1 MPRKTAVKTA
11 RKKPLAASYRLGMM
25 TSMTTTPPLLSSLDN
40 GILTLTLNR
49 PAVRNALDVA
59 LLEALEETLLDL
71 MGNATVRVVILK
83 GAGEA
88 FMAGGDI
95 KQLSTIA
102 DGPNPA
108 MVFSQLLDRVNRLAQ
123 LMRDVPQPL
132 IACVQ
137 GACVGFGLSLMLA
150 CDLAIAAD
158 TAKFKLGYNHLG
170 LSPDGGVSWQLLHT
184 IGLKRTAELALLGDD
199 IEASVAENWGL
210 VNFVVPSAELD
221 ESALKMAQRIRNSA
235 GEAMMR
241 TKQLVKLAADLQ
253 FAPQLHAEAES
264 FLQLV
269 SNSDFAEGI
278 KAFIEKREPK
288 FK

>member
-1 MPRKTAVKTA
+1 MIGR
-11 RKKPLAASYRLGMM
+11 
-25 TSMTTTPPLLSSLDN
+25 MTTTPSLLSSLDN

-49 PAVRNALDVA
+49 PETRNALNVE

-71 MGNATVRVVILK
+71 MGNAAIRVVIIK

-95 KQLSTIA
+95 KQLEAISGA
-102 DGPNPA
+102 PNPA
-108 MVFSQLLDRVNRLAQ
+108 QVFSQLLDRVNRLAQ
-123 LMRDVPQPL
+123 LIRDVPQPL

-199 IEASVAENWGL
+199 IEANVAESWGL
-210 VNFVVPSAELD
+210 VNFVVPMAELD
-221 ESALKMAQRIRNSA
+221 DSALKMATRIRNSA
-235 GEAMMR
+235 SEAIMR

-264 FLQLV
+264 FLQLAG
-269 SNSDFAEGI
+269 NSDFAEGV

>member
-1 MPRKTAVKTA
+1 MIG
-11 RKKPLAASYRLGMM
+11 GMTM
-25 TSMTTTPPLLSSLDN
+25 TPPLLSSLDN

-49 PAVRNALDVA
+49 PEARNALNIE
-59 LLEALEETLLDL
+59 LLDALEDTLLDL
-71 MGNATVRVVILK
+71 MSNTAVRVVILK

-95 KQLSTIA
+95 KQLDTILSSS
-102 DGPNPA
+102 NPA
-108 MVFSQLLDRVNRLAQ
+108 QIFSQMLDRVNRLAQ
-123 LMRDVPQPL
+123 LMRDVPQPI
-132 IACVQ
+132 IACVH
-137 GACVGFGLSLMLA
+137 GACVGFGLSLMLS

-199 IEASVAENWGL
+199 IEADVAENWGL
-210 VNFVVPSAELD
+210 VNFVVPAAEL
-221 ESALKMAQRIRNSA
+221 EASALKMATRIRSSA
-235 GEAMMR
+235 SEAIMR
-241 TKQLVKLAADLQ
+241 TKQLIKLAADLQ

-269 SNSDFAEGI
+269 GNSDFAEGI